1 MTKTLFVST
10 IDNNE
15 GKMEKIMCKENKD
28 PKRIVV
34 KVGTTTLIYPN
45 GNINLGSIDE
55 LAFVLSDLKNRGK
68 EIILVSSG
76 AIGVGLNQLQL
87 NQRPVSIPKQQA
99 VAAVGQAELMDIYNQ
114 RFQVYSQQIAQVL
127 LTRDIVE
134 YPESR
139 NNVINTLEELLSMG
153 IIPIIN
159 ENDTVAVDELDHLTR
174 FGDNDRLSTIVS
186 ELTHAE
192 LLIMLSDID
201 GFYSDNPLKNTQAKL
216 HRRVTKIDDN
226 LMKQAGASNNQF
238 GTGGMVSKL
247 KAAKRVLDVEGSMVL
262 ANGKRPKVI
271 FDILN
276 GADIGTLFKGES
288 S

>member
-1 MTKTLFVST
+1 MY
-10 IDNNE
+10 E
-15 GKMEKIMCKENKD
+15 ENKE

-45 GNINLGSIDE
+45 GNINLASIDE
-55 LAFVLSDLKNRGK
+55 LALVLTDLQNRGK
-68 EIILVSSG
+68 EVILVSSG

-87 NQRPVSIPKQQA
+87 NQRPISIPEQQA

-114 RFQVYSQQIAQVL
+114 RFQIYSQKTAQVL

-139 NNVINTLEELLSMG
+139 NNVINTLEELLNMG

-159 ENDTVAVDELDHLTR
+159 ENDTVAVDELDHLTK
-174 FGDNDRLSTIVS
+174 FGDNDQLSAIVS
-186 ELTHAE
+186 ELTRAE

-201 GFYSDNPLKNTQAKL
+201 GFYTDNPLKNSQAQL
-216 HRRVTKIDDN
+216 YQRITEIDDK
-226 LMKQAGASNNQF
+226 LMEQAGASNNHL
-238 GTGGMVSKL
+238 GTGGMASKL
-247 KAAKRVLDVEGSMVL
+247 KAAKRVLDAKGSMIL
-262 ANGKRPKVI
+262 ANGKQPKII

-276 GADIGTLFKGES
+276 GAEVGTLFKGELT
-288 S
+288 